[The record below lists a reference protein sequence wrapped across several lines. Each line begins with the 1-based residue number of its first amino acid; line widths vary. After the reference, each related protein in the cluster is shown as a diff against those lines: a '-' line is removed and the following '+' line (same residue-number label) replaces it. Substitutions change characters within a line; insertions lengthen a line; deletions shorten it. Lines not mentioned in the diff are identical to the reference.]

1 MKDVLQNRMI
11 LIDPYTDINTLVSS
25 LDVVINFPYTSTK
38 YVGDY
43 HNKPSK
49 WYFPIKYK
57 QSFNDGYI
65 DKEILFG
72 VDSLKAFISGFRD
85 FSKN

>member
-11 LIDPYTDINTLVSS
+11 LVDPYTDINTLVSS

-43 HNKPSK
+43 HNKLSK
-49 WYFPIKYK
+49 KLK
-57 QSFNDGYI
+57 QFT
-65 DKEILFG
+65 
-72 VDSLKAFISGFRD
+72 
-85 FSKN
+85 